1 MHLLS
6 RWGALYMR
14 VLLLSIGN
22 LIIICVLTTVKL
34 AGTIHCMNNVRH
46 IRQTLGLSQ
55 DALAEALGMT
65 QGSVSQYELG
75 SDIPPRVARKLID
88 VAAGRGVDI
97 SFDDIYT
104 SEAA

>member
-1 MHLLS
+1 
-6 RWGALYMR
+6 
-14 VLLLSIGN
+14 
-22 LIIICVLTTVKL
+22 
-34 AGTIHCMNNVRH
+34 MNNVRH